1 MSANASCVE
10 RGGYS
15 ADNQFCG
22 EIETLIILNK
32 SNIIKHLFCHKRK
45 NSYICRKYKNM
56 AISIKTIPVL
66 TGETASR
73 FVLEAEVNS
82 ANSRP
87 SLSETMEKAISNML
101 ETSRKFKFQ

>member
-1 MSANASCVE
+1 
-10 RGGYS
+10 
-15 ADNQFCG
+15 
-22 EIETLIILNK
+22 
-32 SNIIKHLFCHKRK
+32 
-45 NSYICRKYKNM
+45 M

-73 FVLEAEVNS
+73 FVLEAEANS

>member
-1 MSANASCVE
+1 M
-10 RGGYS
+10 
-15 ADNQFCG
+15 
-22 EIETLIILNK
+22 
-32 SNIIKHLFCHKRK
+32 
-45 NSYICRKYKNM
+45 
-56 AISIKTIPVL
+56 
-66 TGETASR
+66 TGETAER